1 MLLWFSRRGEGGSE
15 GRNPAGSPS
24 RLPEGLPVRRL
35 CLLTEG
41 ALVEVTSRLLGQL
54 RHGLL
59 D

>member
-1 MLLWFSRRGEGGSE
+1 MKGGTRPDPLLV
-15 GRNPAGSPS
+15 SPKGC
-24 RLPEGLPVRRL
+24 LFRRL

>member
-24 RLPEGLPVRRL
+24 RLPEGLPVPA
-35 CLLTEG
+35 
-41 ALVEVTSRLLGQL
+41 ALSAQRVHLSRLIGRL